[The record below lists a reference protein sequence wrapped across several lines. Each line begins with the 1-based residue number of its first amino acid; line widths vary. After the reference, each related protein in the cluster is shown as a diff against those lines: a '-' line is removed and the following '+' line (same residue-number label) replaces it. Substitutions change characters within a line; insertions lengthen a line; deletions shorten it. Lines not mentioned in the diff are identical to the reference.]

1 MTNSVGTLIACQ
13 FSVRQESS
21 PLIPPNEFF
30 AFCICLNEGDEA
42 ILLDPP
48 GRGKSPRLRVT
59 FNIDADR
66 WLRITI
72 HDLVRKV
79 DLKVNEPVVRLR

>member
-1 MTNSVGTLIACQ
+1 
-13 FSVRQESS
+13 
-21 PLIPPNEFF
+21 
-30 AFCICLNEGDEA
+30 
-42 ILLDPP
+42 LLDPP